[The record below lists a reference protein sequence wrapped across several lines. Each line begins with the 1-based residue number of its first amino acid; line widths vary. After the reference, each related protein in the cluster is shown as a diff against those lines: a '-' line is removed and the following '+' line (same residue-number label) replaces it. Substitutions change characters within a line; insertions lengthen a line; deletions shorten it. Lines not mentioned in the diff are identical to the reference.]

1 MSNYGSRSR
10 DYDRASTTVRRETQ
24 AQYARRTGPI
34 LPMPQ
39 QRRGIISRVLGGW
52 R

>member
-1 MSNYGSRSR
+1 MNYGHRSR

-34 LPMPQ
+34 LPMKQP
-39 QRRGIISRVLGGW
+39 RPSLLSRVFGGRW
-52 R
+52 

>member
-1 MSNYGSRSR
+1 MTYGDTSRGI
-10 DYDRASTTVRRETQ
+10 DRVTRSAPRETQ

-34 LPMPQ
+34 LPMLSE
-39 QRRGIISRVLGGW
+39 RRGLLARLGWG